1 MDLPTGLMERINQ
14 AKEKFRDQRDSLKE
28 GKDLDDVIFHITT
41 DLREIKKEYIDFYI
55 KNTKNLDLIINLL
68 LN

>member
-41 DLREIKKEYIDFYI
+41 DLREIKKEYIDFI
-55 KNTKNLDLIINLL
+55 LKNTKNLDLIINLL